1 MEKETMGTVI
11 SVTKQWWLK
20 VNRKPVRAHAMDG
33 AAFPHTIKVK
43 YTIDGKDYICRKW
56 IGAGNKV
63 PDKGTTIK
71 VTYYIDIELGENN
84 DFELELS
91 ADTWKEEVY
100 NWGYRIFVPN
110 TEYGGL
116 LEERK
121 TSTSQNTVT
130 WLGYT
135 WRGLLNQK
143 IIQPPDNQTHLV
155 VSGDANKI
163 IKGIIGSRFDSLFVV
178 ETEASGIEFK
188 NYQFDRYCTVL
199 GGLEKMLA
207 SKQARLKISYKQG
220 TPGLLDSAVLLS
232 AVPVTDWSE
241 YLEYSQDGRL
251 TFTTEDYRRGINHL
265 ICAGEG
271 EGIER
276 QILHLYVQKD
286 GSIGETQYY
295 TGLEE
300 REALYSYA
308 SMEDLEQLKK
318 DGIKQLESLRNYRG
332 MEAHINNVDVDIGDI
347 VGGRDRVTGMSIQ
360 QPVVGK
366 ILTIK
371 DDEIDVEYKLKG
383 AK

>member
-1 MEKETMGTVI
+1 M
-11 SVTKQWWLK
+11 
-20 VNRKPVRAHAMDG
+20 
-33 AAFPHTIKVK
+33 
-43 YTIDGKDYICRKW
+43 
-56 IGAGNKV
+56 
-63 PDKGTTIK
+63 
-71 VTYYIDIELGENN
+71 GENN

-199 GGLEKMLA
+199 DGLEKMLA
-207 SKQARLKISYKQG
+207 SKQARLCCRNR
-220 TPGLLDSAVLLS
+220 
-232 AVPVTDWSE
+232 
-241 YLEYSQDGRL
+241 SQW
-251 TFTTEDYRRGINHL
+251 Y
-265 ICAGEG
+265 
-271 EGIER
+271 
-276 QILHLYVQKD
+276 
-286 GSIGETQYY
+286 
-295 TGLEE
+295 
-300 REALYSYA
+300 
-308 SMEDLEQLKK
+308 
-318 DGIKQLESLRNYRG
+318 
-332 MEAHINNVDVDIGDI
+332 
-347 VGGRDRVTGMSIQ
+347 
-360 QPVVGK
+360 
-366 ILTIK
+366 
-371 DDEIDVEYKLKG
+371 
-383 AK
+383 